1 LLRPTSSVTLQ
12 YGTDMRS
19 LSTTALVCI
28 TISVIGCTQRNSSP
42 ADRDQEQH
50 APKSLVEDVLT
61 KEEQAALTPEQ
72 VLQNLKEGNDRFLS
86 NTLTVRDH
94 SAQVRASA
102 PGQYPKAIVIS
113 CVDSRVEV
121 ADIFDKGIGDLFIGR
136 VAGNFVN
143 TDLLGSCEFA
153 CKVSGA
159 KLIVILGHKNCGAV
173 KAAIDNV
180 QLGNITPMLDNIK
193 PAVSMSQD
201 FTGDRTSKNDDFVYY
216 VAQNN
221 VRHAMQVV
229 RDRSPILK
237 AMEDS
242 NEIDIVG
249 AYYDIRDG
257 RVTFIK

>member
-1 LLRPTSSVTLQ
+1 
-12 YGTDMRS
+12 MRS
-19 LSTTALVCI
+19 ISIVALVSF
-28 TISVIGCTQRNSSP
+28 TISILGCTERQSSL
-42 ADRDQEQH
+42 ADRDHGQRT
-50 APKSLVEDVLT
+50 PTPRVEDVLT

-102 PGQYPKAIVIS
+102 SGQYPKAIVIS

-159 KLIVILGHKNCGAV
+159 KLIVILGHKNCGAI
-173 KAAIDNV
+173 KAAIDGV
-180 QLGNITPMLDNIK
+180 QLGNITPMLDNIE
-193 PAVSMSQD
+193 PAVAMSSD
-201 FTGDRTSKNDDFVYY
+201 FVGDRTSKNDDFVYY

-242 NEIDIVG
+242 NQIDIVG

>member
-1 LLRPTSSVTLQ
+1 
-12 YGTDMRS
+12 M
-19 LSTTALVCI
+19 
-28 TISVIGCTQRNSSP
+28 
-42 ADRDQEQH
+42 
-50 APKSLVEDVLT
+50 
-61 KEEQAALTPEQ
+61 TPEQ
-72 VLQNLKEGNDRFLS
+72 VLQNLKEGNDRFVS

-173 KAAIDNV
+173 KAAIDDV
-180 QLGNITPMLDNIK
+180 RLGNITPMLDNIK
-193 PAVSMSQD
+193 PAVAMSQD

-242 NEIDIVG
+242 NDIDIVG